1 MKAQNP
7 EQSSPTRSAPPPPQ
21 TMNVFQRLSLP
32 VKKGTYAQRASTEP
46 RPRFSTMTSK
56 KESRA
61 PVNDD
66 ALVIR
71 QMEDLRRE
79 NTRLRTELEKCRVG
93 GVSWGDV

>member
-1 MKAQNP
+1 
-7 EQSSPTRSAPPPPQ
+7 
-21 TMNVFQRLSLP
+21 
-32 VKKGTYAQRASTEP
+32 
-46 RPRFSTMTSK
+46 MTSK

-93 GVSWGDV
+93 GVSWSDA